1 MLILFE
7 SDKQWCEVGI
17 RKEDIVAKPWDQSA
31 GVWKKAKKNTDNFEE
46 TIIGKLAF
54 LFSNLISF
62 TSLLLGK

>member
-1 MLILFE
+1 MLSHEIG
-7 SDKQWCEVGI
+7 V
-17 RKEDIVAKPWDQSA
+17 A